1 MATIKLNPVSKRL
14 SGELGRVQILL
25 KEVLQQMPQHMAEQ
39 IINAVDNGGEA
50 RITLR
55 ENSRGR
61 GYKCAFSVL
70 AIPGEPRLGKQ
81 IKNSFPASGGSA

>member
-1 MATIKLNPVSKRL
+1 MARIRLNSVSKRL
-14 SGELGRVQILL
+14 SGDLGRVQILL
-25 KEVLQQMPQHMAEQ
+25 KEVLQQMPQHMAKQ
-39 IINAVDNGGEA
+39 IMDAVENGGEA

-70 AIPGEPRLGKQ
+70 ALRGEARLDKQ
-81 IKNSFPASGGSA
+81 IKNAFPASGGKA